1 MISEEAIRAVQGTI
15 GKFMKYGLMVI
26 CVNSVVAFT
35 MLAIAY
41 PLFSDMKL
49 LATVITACIIEIA
62 SMIINYYYRVRGIL
76 ALVKKINEIDITIS
90 RKEFRR
96 FSRDVFILNLLALS
110 IIYLPVFIAMYFF
123 LGYRNLYY
131 HFFVIFVNT
140 FIYIYLAYFSIT
152 VWFVR
157 TYPLGRFG
165 VPIHVQNLRSKIE
178 SLVLP
183 VVAVAMVFIA
193 IIIYAINVA
202 FIKGETAD
210 QMRSI
215 GQYLRDEIAGLDD
228 YSQVTMPRFISHHK
242 GRIFL
247 IDQERRVVYSSTG
260 SGMGRPFI
268 EMVGEET
275 RADLYKKTLAAFE
288 LIGQKPE
295 FDFEGILSKE
305 PTVFHITA
313 IPNKDLYLV
322 CAYPETILYRNFYFS
337 LFLTTA
343 AMFIL
348 NSLLWFLLNR
358 RLRRLS
364 RSIDAV
370 MPAITAASRGDL
382 RQEIRL
388 VKSRDILE
396 DFTRL
401 FAVFISNIK
410 DVITQAHALSSQ
422 LNNLSAIIDRTG
434 VFIKDSSSTH
444 AGLLGESTEVVR
456 GISDSFAAIAEVSKV
471 ENTRVEKFRQTFSTL
486 YESMT
491 QVTGMA
497 EEVSAAIRRV
507 EMSAVTGG
515 KLVESTYQGML
526 SIERFYENILN
537 VIQLISDIAEQ
548 VNLLSLNASIEAARA
563 GESGRGFAVVAEE
576 VSKLADRA
584 AVSVKE
590 ITALINQG
598 NVEISRDKENVMNMK
613 SAFGVIMENI
623 TETAARVTG
632 FIELIRQRVD
642 DIIKTRED
650 ITSISE
656 FSRNLSESTSAQKD
670 NAARVSASIE
680 AVNSGAQE
688 FVQKAEQL
696 AQSSAELREMASSL
710 EAALAKFTI

>member
-1 MISEEAIRAVQGTI
+1 
-15 GKFMKYGLMVI
+15 
-26 CVNSVVAFT
+26 
-35 MLAIAY
+35 
-41 PLFSDMKL
+41 MKL
-49 LATVITACIIEIA
+49 LATVITACVLEIT
-62 SMIINYYYRVRGIL
+62 SMTLNYYRRVRGII
-76 ALVKKINEIDITIS
+76 ALVKKINEIDITIA
-90 RKEFRR
+90 RKEFRK
-96 FSRDVFILNLLALS
+96 FSRDVFILNLLALV
-110 IIYLPVFIAMYFF
+110 IIYLPVFIVMYFF
-123 LGYRNLYY
+123 LGYKNLYY

-183 VVAVAMVFIA
+183 VVAVAMVVIA
-193 IIIYAINVA
+193 IVIYAINVA

-215 GQYLRDEIAGLDD
+215 GQYLRDEIAGLED
-228 YSQVTMPRFISHHK
+228 YSQCTMPRFISNHK

-247 IDQERRVVYSSTG
+247 IDRERRVVYSSSG
-260 SGMGRPFI
+260 SVTGRPFL

-275 RADLYKKTLAAFE
+275 RADLYKKTVAAFE
-288 LIGQKPE
+288 LIGRKTE
-295 FDFEGILSKE
+295 FDFDGILAGE
-305 PTVFHITA
+305 PTVFYTAA
-313 IPNKDLYLV
+313 IPDKDLTLL
-322 CAYPETILYRNFYFS
+322 CAYPEAILYRNFYFS

-348 NSLLWFLLNR
+348 NSLLWYVLNR

-370 MPAITAASRGDL
+370 MPAITSASRGDL

-401 FAVFISNIK
+401 FAVFIANVK

-422 LNNLSAIIDRTG
+422 LNNLSSIIDRTG

-444 AGLLGESTEVVR
+444 AELLRESTKVVR
-456 GISDSFAAIAEVSKV
+456 GISDSFATIAEVSKV

-497 EEVSAAIRRV
+497 EEVSTAIRRV
-507 EMSAVTGG
+507 EASAVTGE

-590 ITALINQG
+590 ITALITQG

-613 SAFGVIMENI
+613 NAFGVIMENI

-656 FSRNLSESTSAQKD
+656 FSRNLSESTGAQKD

-680 AVNSGAQE
+680 EVNSGAQE

-696 AQSSAELREMASSL
+696 ARSSAELREMASSL
-710 EAALAKFTI
+710 EAALAKFII